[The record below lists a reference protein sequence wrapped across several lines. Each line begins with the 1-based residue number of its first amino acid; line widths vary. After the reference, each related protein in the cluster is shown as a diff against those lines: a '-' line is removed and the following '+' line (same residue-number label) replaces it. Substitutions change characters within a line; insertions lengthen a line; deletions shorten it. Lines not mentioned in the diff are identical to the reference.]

1 MKDHTA
7 CMRENFRLRNH
18 LTGRSYLTEAD
29 PAKEDLN
36 SAKQA
41 YRWIEIIKREGSR
54 AVLGGVCLFSSS
66 MPQHVPFDPLAVHP
80 TIWQLNTTASD
91 ESSESLQATITQLDS
106 LTHDV
111 QDALFSPVQESKP
124 NSRAQLQA
132 VSVDTRPGDLWDR
145 VRVGLRLPIERQRR
159 IRVEAEWFV
168 RNPDYLQRVSMR
180 ASPYLHYIVEEV
192 EKRGMPLEIALLP
205 IVESA
210 YRPVAHSPASA
221 AGLWQIIPATGNRFG
236 LKQNW
241 WYDGRRDVTASTQA
255 ALKYLE
261 QLHKRFDG
269 DWLHAI
275 AAYNWGER
283 NVERAIQR
291 NRKAGRPTDF
301 WSLKVPSETRGYVPR
316 LLAVSAIV
324 AKPERFGI
332 TLEPIANEA
341 YLSRVELDGQ
351 IELAVAA
358 KLAGM
363 TTKDL
368 RWLNPGFKR
377 WATDP
382 HGPHHL
388 MLPQSEVAQF
398 NKGLTT
404 LPQEQRVVMKRHY
417 IRTGETLS
425 AIARRYETNVIT
437 LKQVNNIKGTL
448 IQAGDH
454 ILVPTSFKFASDKRS
469 LTS

>member
-7 CMRENFRLRNH
+7 CMRENFRLRDQLIGRCF
-18 LTGRSYLTEAD
+18 LTKAD
-29 PAKEDLN
+29 SAEEDLN

-41 YRWIEIIKREGSR
+41 YGWIETIKRQGFR
-54 AVLGGVCLFSSS
+54 ALLGGVFLFSSS
-66 MPQHVPFDPLAVHP
+66 MPQHIPFDALAVHP

-91 ESSESLQATITQLDS
+91 ESSETLEATISRPDS
-106 LTHDV
+106 LTHEV
-111 QDALFSPVQESKP
+111 QHALFSAAQQIKP
-124 NSRAQLQA
+124 NPRAEPQA
-132 VSVDTRPGDLWDR
+132 VSVDTPLGDLWDR
-145 VRVGLRLPIERQRR
+145 VRIGLRLPIERQRR

-168 RNPDYLQRVSMR
+168 RNPDYLERVSKR
-180 ASPYLHYIVEEV
+180 AAPYLHYIVEEV

-221 AGLWQIIPATGNRFG
+221 AGLWQIIPATGKRFG

-316 LLAVSAIV
+316 LLAVSAII

-332 TLEPIANEA
+332 TLEPIANET

-351 IELAVAA
+351 IELAIAA

-382 HGPHHL
+382 QGPHYL

-398 NKGLTT
+398 NKALTT
-404 LPQEQRVVMKRHY
+404 LPQEQRIAMKRHY

-454 ILVPTSFKFASDKRS
+454 ILVPASSKFASDEHS